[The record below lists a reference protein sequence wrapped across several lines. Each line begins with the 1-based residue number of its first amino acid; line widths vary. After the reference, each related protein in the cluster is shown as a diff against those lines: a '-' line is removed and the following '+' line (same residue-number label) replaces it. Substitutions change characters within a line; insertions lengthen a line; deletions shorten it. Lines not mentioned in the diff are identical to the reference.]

1 MKATV
6 ETEIKTS
13 GAISQSQW
21 RRINDLIYEMSKSE
35 GYVETQI
42 VLVHTLK

>member
-1 MKATV
+1 MKATF

-13 GAISQSQW
+13 REISKFQL
-21 RRINDLIYEMSKSE
+21 RRLNELIYEMSKSQ
-35 GYVETQI
+35 GYVDTQI

>member
-13 GAISQSQW
+13 GAISKSQLH
-21 RRINDLIYEMSKSE
+21 RINGLIYEMSKSE
-35 GYVETQI
+35 GYVDTQI